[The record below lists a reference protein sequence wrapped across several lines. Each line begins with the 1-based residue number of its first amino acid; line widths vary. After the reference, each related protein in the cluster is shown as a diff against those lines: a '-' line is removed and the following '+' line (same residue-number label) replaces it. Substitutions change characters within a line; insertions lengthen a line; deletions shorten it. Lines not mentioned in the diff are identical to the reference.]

1 MTLSLLFQWIVAH
14 PWEFLGRI
22 AAASM
27 AFAAAWASVKA
38 AVQKV
43 TGRAMPRNALTTT
56 LDVLA
61 ELAMNIPGAINRWV
75 RAGGSPSL
83 FAPPSRDTVV
93 PPPPSDPQRGAVRV
107 GALLAICGGVL
118 LATLAGAVLT
128 GCPRPRD
135 CTPASQRCEGDT
147 PVICDGEGRSWRAS
161 GDPIVTCAQVGG
173 VCLVRD
179 GRAFCGRAP
188 ADAGAASD
196 GGAL

>member
-27 AFAAAWASVKA
+27 AFAATWASVKT

-107 GALLAICGGVL
+107 GALLVICGGVL

-128 GCPRPRD
+128 GCPSPRLPAVEGCTVGATRCRADRPQVCSSTGRWHD
-135 CTPASQRCEGDT
+135 VGDLA
-147 PVICDGEGRSWRAS
+147 CAAS
-161 GDPIVTCAQVGG
+161 GAVCAEGTDGG
-173 VCLVRD
+173 VAHCAL
-179 GRAFCGRAP
+179 
-188 ADAGAASD
+188 AAD
-196 GGAL
+196 GGSDAR

>member
-83 FAPPSRDTVV
+83 FAPPSRDTEA

-107 GALLAICGGVL
+107 GALLVICGGVL